1 MKILIIEDDVDLR
14 DLIRSYLE
22 EQSFVVDAT
31 SDGERGLYL
40 ANTNQYDLVILDLSL
55 PRKDG
60 AEICR
65 EIRQAECHVPILVL
79 SVTGEI
85 LAKVMLINSGADD
98 YMTKP
103 FDFPE
108 LIARIKA
115 LLRRPRIIEQT
126 VLIVDDLMLNTETNK
141 VIRGNRTI
149 NLTRKEFSLLQYLM
163 KSKGKVL
170 SRGSILEHVWSANSD
185 PFSNTIESH
194 ILNLR
199 KKIGTDTEKEL
210 IHNIPGRGYK
220 IDIFK

>member
-1 MKILIIEDDVDLR
+1 MRVLIIEDDVDLR

-22 EQSFVVDAT
+22 EESFVVDAT
-31 SDGERGLYL
+31 SDGERGVYL

-60 AEICR
+60 AEICK
-65 EIRQAECHVPILVL
+65 EIRQAECYVPILVL
-79 SVTGEI
+79 SVTSEV
-85 LAKVMLINSGADD
+85 LAKVILLNNGVDD

-103 FDFPE
+103 FEFPE
-108 LIARIKA
+108 LLARIKA
-115 LLRRPRIIEQT
+115 LLRRPRTIEQT
-126 VLIVDDLMLNTETNK
+126 VLIVDDLMLNSDTNK

-185 PFSNTIESH
+185 PFSNTIEAH

-199 KKIGTDTEKEL
+199 KKIGTENEKEL

>member
-1 MKILIIEDDVDLR
+1 MRVLIIEDDVDLR
-14 DLIRSYLE
+14 DLIKSHLE
-22 EQSFVVDAT
+22 EESYAVDAT

-40 ANTNQYDLVILDLSL
+40 AKTNQYDLIILDLSL

-60 AEICR
+60 VEICR
-65 EIRQAECHVPILVL
+65 EIRQAECYVPILIL
-79 SVTGEI
+79 SVTTEL
-85 LAKVMLINSGADD
+85 LAKVMLLDTGADD

-103 FDFPE
+103 FEFSE
-108 LIARIKA
+108 LLARMKA
-115 LLRRPRIIEQT
+115 LLRRPKNIEQA
-126 VLIVDDLMLNTETNK
+126 VLIVDDLMLNADTNK
-141 VIRGNRTI
+141 VVRANRAI

-185 PFSNTIESH
+185 PFSNTVESH

-199 KKIGTDTEKEL
+199 KKIGIDSEKEL

-220 IDIFK
+220 IDVFK